1 MYFRPQ
7 GYVNY
12 WHLSGCGKGF
22 HTVVMRLPQSSSH
35 FAPFPVVFV
44 TLLSA
49 FAAMLPLQAQPG
61 PKQLQASPPN
71 LRYGVVTLGQSE
83 SQEVVLTNNGS
94 ASLNITSVGVSG
106 SAFTVTGL
114 NLPVTL
120 SPGQSVTANVSFN
133 PSGDGWTSSQITI
146 VSNATN
152 PSLLVATEGTGVQS
166 QSVTVS
172 PSSVSFG
179 QVVVGKMSSSTVVV
193 TNPHSWNETLT
204 GVQTTGSAFSVSGA
218 SFPVT
223 LAGGQSVTLNLQ
235 FTPQATGADAGSAF
249 LTGPGLNIPLSGTG
263 SATTGQLS
271 ISPGSLNFGNVNV
284 GSSTTQ
290 PSSMTASGGSVTI
303 SSASSSNSQFSISGI
318 SLPVTINAGQSVA
331 FDVVFSPT
339 QSGSDSSSLSFASTA
354 SNQANESL
362 SGTGVNPSYSVNLSW
377 NSSNSPVS
385 GYNVYRGTAPGVYA
399 KINSAL
405 DPVTIYT
412 DSTVAAGVTY
422 YYAAT
427 SVNSGGQESGYSSPV
442 QVAVP

>member
-1 MYFRPQ
+1 MYFWSL

-12 WHLSGCGKGF
+12 WHLSVYGKGF

-49 FAAMLPLQAQPG
+49 FAAMLPVQAQPG

-83 SQEVVLTNNGS
+83 SQEVVLTNSGS
-94 ASLNITSVGVSG
+94 TSLNITSIGVSG
-106 SAFTVTGL
+106 SAFTLTGL

-146 VSNATN
+146 ISNATN
-152 PSLLVATEGTGVQS
+152 PSLLVATEGTGVQG
-166 QSVTVS
+166 QSVTAS

-179 QVVVGKMSSSTVVV
+179 QVVVGKTSSSTVVV
-193 TNPHSWNETLT
+193 SNPHTWNETLT
-204 GVQTTGSAFSVSGA
+204 GVQTTGSAFSVSGT

-223 LAGGQSVTLNLQ
+223 LKGGQSVSLNLQ
-235 FTPQATGADAGSAF
+235 FTPQAAGADAGSAF

-263 SATTGQLS
+263 AATAGQLS
-271 ISPGSLNFGNVNV
+271 ISPGSLSFGNVNV

-290 PSSMTASGGSVTI
+290 PSSMTASGGNVTI

-331 FDVVFSPT
+331 FDVVFAPT

-354 SNQANESL
+354 SNQASESL

-385 GYNVYRGTAPGVYA
+385 GYNVYRGTAPGVYS

-405 DPVTIYT
+405 DPVTAYT
-412 DSTVAAGVTY
+412 DSTVTAGVTY

>member
-1 MYFRPQ
+1 MYFRPL

-12 WHLSGCGKGF
+12 WHLSEYGKGF

-49 FAAMLPLQAQPG
+49 LAAMLPLQAQPG

-94 ASLNITSVGVSG
+94 TSLNITSIGVSG

-179 QVVVGKMSSSTVVV
+179 QVVVGKTSSSTVVV

-204 GVQTTGSAFSVSGA
+204 GVQTTGSTFSVSGA

-235 FTPQATGADAGSAF
+235 FSPQATGADAGSAF

-405 DPVTIYT
+405 DPVTAYT

>member
-12 WHLSGCGKGF
+12 WHLSEYGKGF

-405 DPVTIYT
+405 DPVTAYT